1 MILTTEEQQSNLV
14 ANAYHREMEI
24 YHYQINIDNYT
35 AMLNVL
41 PSDAWPEALAGY
53 QSIQISDLPLSM
65 SDSDVQTISDY
76 QYRDQIQKLLR
87 TEKVEQAK
95 SNKVLDAL
103 KSQIVGDYS
112 SLIASYK
119 ATQA

>member
-1 MILTTEEQQSNLV
+1 MILTTEEQQANLV

-35 AMLNVL
+35 AMLSVL
-41 PSDAWPEALAGY
+41 PTDGWPEGLAGY
-53 QSIQISDLPLSM
+53 QTIQISELPLSM
-65 SDSDVQTISDY
+65 SDEDVQTISDY

-95 SNKVLDAL
+95 SKKVLDAL
-103 KSQIVGDYS
+103 KLQIVGDYA
-112 SLIASYK
+112 SLINSFK
-119 ATQA
+119 LTQP